1 MNVFSLYGRH
11 INKLVVIVNDAYR
24 TFTGEKQPLN
34 LLALKQVPKA
44 HKEAST
50 PAEDRKF
57 RSPPTPR
64 QSRKSFSFLLRVNN
78 YHRWLQVSYTLV
90 FNGSCKSLRPN
101 PFQVFSF
108 LNNVVKNI
116 FTCLQIQLFSVYFD
130 EWFLLTVAKTQ
141 IHYHNI
147 TVFLYLEV
155 FWAFC
160 VLTLFSKW
168 VANSIYLNKYLFDSH
183 IINQVVVV

>member
-1 MNVFSLYGRH
+1 MMHTELSLGRNSH
-11 INKLVVIVNDAYR
+11 SICLLCNRCPKHTR
-24 TFTGEKQPLN
+24 KQ
-34 LLALKQVPKA
+34 A
-44 HKEAST
+44 HL
-50 PAEDRKF
+50 RKIESSDP
-57 RSPPTPR
+57 RPPHGN
-64 QSRKSFSFLLRVNN
+64 QESHFLFFLRVNN
-78 YHRWLQVSYTLV
+78 YHCWLQVSNTLV

-130 EWFLLTVAKTQ
+130 ELFLLTVAKTQ

-183 IINQVVVV
+183 IINKVVVV